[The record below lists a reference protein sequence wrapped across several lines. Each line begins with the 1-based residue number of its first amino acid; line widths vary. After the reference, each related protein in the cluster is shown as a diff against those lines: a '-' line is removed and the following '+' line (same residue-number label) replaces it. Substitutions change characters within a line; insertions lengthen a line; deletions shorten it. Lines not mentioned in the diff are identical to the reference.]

1 MPISFDSLPQDKP
14 VGALLPKGCYQARII
29 EATIRTPQNG
39 GDDYLA
45 LTYALKTI
53 EGEDKGKL
61 WDNFFDVDKPI
72 PRYKLQRLLTALGL
86 TSLTTFELKDLTKVV
101 IGKDMLVDIT
111 TDEKATPQPRNTVD
125 VFSGEI
131 FYPTTDLAAKA
142 GVIPEKNP
150 LDDDPFIAAS
160 DSEPTSSTTPT
171 TPAATTAP
179 SDY

>member
-29 EATIRTPQNG
+29 EATMRTPQNG

-45 LTYALKTI
+45 LTYTLKTI

-86 TSLTTFELKDLTKVV
+86 TALTTFELKDLTKVV
-101 IGKDMLVDIT
+101 VGKTVGTNVEVISGLKEGTEVVT
-111 TDEKATPQPRNTVD
+111 TGQINLTNGTKVK
-125 VFSGEI
+125 VV
-131 FYPTTDLAAKA
+131 K
-142 GVIPEKNP
+142 
-150 LDDDPFIAAS
+150 
-160 DSEPTSSTTPT
+160 
-171 TPAATTAP
+171 
-179 SDY
+179 

>member
-29 EATIRTPQNG
+29 EATMRTPQNG

-45 LTYALKTI
+45 LTYTLKTI

-101 IGKDMLVDIT
+101 VGKYMLVDIA

-131 FYPTTDLAAKA
+131 FYPIANLAAMV
-142 GVIPEKNP
+142 GVVTEESP

-160 DSEPTSSTTPT
+160 DSETTAPTAPTSPT
-171 TPAATTAP
+171 APAAP